1 MTNKPSLDD
10 LERAV
15 EEAWAAFKPRSISDE
30 VNGRRS
36 MTNDEATV
44 LLAAMRAWL
53 AARKEARKSGRRTV
67 VLSQKTRC
75 AIREWDT
82 FRFTAANE
90 SLKRRVFDLV
100 IEDVLGTVLQEDD
113 R

>member
-1 MTNKPSLDD
+1 MKPPATPTLMD
-10 LERAV
+10 LEHAV
-15 EEAWAAFKPRSISDE
+15 ELAWGDYERMPSFPRPP
-30 VNGRRS
+30 VH
-36 MTNDEATV
+36 V
-44 LLAAMRAWL
+44 LSAVREYV

-67 VLSQKTRC
+67 VLSQKTVQE
-75 AIREWDT
+75 IRGWDAS
-82 FRFTAANE
+82 RFTPANE

>member
-1 MTNKPSLDD
+1 MVADTPSLAD

-15 EEAWAAFKPRSISDE
+15 EETWDAYRVAGAPDSNLDAAEALMHHAVADYVSA
-30 VNGRRS
+30 RR
-36 MTNDEATV
+36 A
-44 LLAAMRAWL
+44 
-53 AARKEARKSGRRTV
+53 ARKSGRRTV

-113 R
+113 